1 MPAHLSA
8 HTSLSIPALGAFQ
21 LHLTPFNSTP
31 TFAPVR
37 AEGIAAAGAR
47 CVDLGLMT
55 TPQLHYVVY
64 AANRGMP
71 CGEEDYFERLAG
83 AFKTL
88 ASSSTATAGD
98 EDADDRTEIE
108 TETVFVDC
116 ANGVGAA
123 KLRTLASLLGPEML
137 PLSLRNVGG
146 EVRSPYT
153 GSHTTA
159 SAW

>member
-1 MPAHLSA
+1 
-8 HTSLSIPALGAFQ
+8 
-21 LHLTPFNSTP
+21 
-31 TFAPVR
+31 
-37 AEGIAAAGAR
+37 
-47 CVDLGLMT
+47 
-55 TPQLHYVVY
+55 
-64 AANRGMP
+64 
-71 CGEEDYFERLAG
+71 
-83 AFKTL
+83 
-88 ASSSTATAGD
+88 
-98 EDADDRTEIE
+98 
-108 TETVFVDC
+108 VDC

>member
-1 MPAHLSA
+1 
-8 HTSLSIPALGAFQ
+8 
-21 LHLTPFNSTP
+21 
-31 TFAPVR
+31 
-37 AEGIAAAGAR
+37 
-47 CVDLGLMT
+47 MT

-159 SAW
+159 FAW